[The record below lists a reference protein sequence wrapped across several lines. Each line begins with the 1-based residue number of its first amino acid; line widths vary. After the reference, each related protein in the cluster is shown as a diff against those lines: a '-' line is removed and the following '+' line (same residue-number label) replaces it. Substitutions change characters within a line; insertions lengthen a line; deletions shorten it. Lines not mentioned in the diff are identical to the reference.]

1 MPVLR
6 FLPLRQKIMLGLT
19 LIAGIM
25 LMVSVRY
32 NLLSQYINNE
42 LIFFYSVG
50 IPFMLL
56 LSDYI
61 IDLNQRPVFICWLAL
76 AFVCFIICLLTYGD
90 DQYIIIRSSRFD
102 QTSVINSFFSKYST
116 SALKAP
122 LVFLLIY
129 WILNKLLNK
138 RGLFL
143 VNSFKQKSWY
153 HEPARREITG
163 LDVVFNM
170 LLYVSIFI
178 AGLF

>member
-1 MPVLR
+1 MPVLSI
-6 FLPLRQKIMLGLT
+6 LPVRQKIIIGLT
-19 LIAGIM
+19 LFAGVM
-25 LMVSVRY
+25 LVISVRY
-32 NLLSQYINNE
+32 NLLSQDNNNE
-42 LIFFYSVG
+42 LIFIYSVG

-61 IDLNQRPVFICWLAL
+61 IDLNQQPVFICWLAI
-76 AFVCFIICLLTYGD
+76 AIVFFIICLLTYGD

-102 QTSVINSFFSKYST
+102 PSSGINSLFSKYST

-129 WILNKLLNK
+129 WVLNKQLNK
-138 RGLFL
+138 KGLFL
-143 VNSFKQKSWY
+143 VNSFKQVRWY
-153 HEPARREITG
+153 HETARREITG

-178 AGLF
+178 AGIF